1 LTVER
6 VAGYPA
12 GVDPRLIILGLL
24 KKAPMHGY
32 ELQRVM
38 KQSRVD
44 AWAGVQKGS
53 IYHAL
58 KRMAAEGLLKVRSSD
73 SGRGRVKA
81 VYELTARGR
90 SELKQLL
97 RAAWA
102 SRGRGF
108 PASLFASVAFLDELP
123 AEEVLGLLERQQQ
136 LLTEELA
143 AWREGEKAKAG
154 PGALPPHLRLLF
166 DSACQHLEADLR
178 LTESLK
184 LLMGAYGPVG
194 ARK

>member
-1 LTVER
+1 LGLRRIIES
-6 VAGYPA
+6 

-44 AWAGVQKGS
+44 QWAGMLKGS

-58 KRMAAEGLLKVRSSD
+58 KRMAAEGLLKVRASD
-73 SGRGRVKA
+73 SGRGRVKS
-81 VYELTARGR
+81 VYEVTARGR
-90 SELKQLL
+90 AEFKQLL
-97 RAAWA
+97 RASWS
-102 SRGRGF
+102 SRARGF

-123 AEEVLGLLERQQQ
+123 AEEVLGLLEGQQSGI
-136 LLTEELA
+136 TEELA
-143 AWREGEKAKAG
+143 AWRAGERAKAG
-154 PGALPPHLRLLF
+154 AGALPPHLRLLF
-166 DSACQHLEADLR
+166 DSACQHLETDLR

-184 LLMGAYGPVG
+184 LLLGAYGPVG
-194 ARK
+194 TRK